1 MVVLQ
6 FKVKKDKQEYITA
19 RFDILVFHWAFVH
32 NSVTYLLDIYLERS
46 AANHYTV

>member
-6 FKVKKDKQEYITA
+6 FKVKKD
-19 RFDILVFHWAFVH
+19 VWAIVH
-32 NSVTYLLDIYLERS
+32 NSITYLLDIYLECS